1 MTEQNFA
8 LNRTLAHLIQGGTLT
23 RPEAVELVA
32 RVDDECRAK
41 AWSSTE
47 AQRVAADAQAWQELR
62 ATMLPLIDDPHVWD
76 DGAGEAEVLARWV
89 RQLAAAAAPV
99 VVELELAA
107 DITQPMATLEPVT
120 VVTPTEFISDAVQA
134 PKRPCGGA
142 AGQSHRPHVYERR
155 GEQLFCPGSASIPH
169 QHGPDTTEQDRAS

>member
-8 LNRTLAHLIQGGTLT
+8 LNRTLAHLIQGNTLT
-23 RPEAVELVA
+23 VPEAVDLMH
-32 RVDDECRAK
+32 RVRDECRAM
-41 AWSSTE
+41 AWDSPE
-47 AQRVAADAQAWQELR
+47 ARTVADDAQSWNILR

-76 DGAGEAEVLARWV
+76 DGASEAEVLARWV
-89 RQLAAAAAPV
+89 RQLAAVPV

-155 GEQLFCPGSASIPH
+155 GEQLFCPGSASIPQ
-169 QHGPDTTEQDRAS
+169 QHGPDASEQDRAS